1 MEYLPPKFGT
11 IQPCATAFSHW
22 LSRHLI
28 WISSHGIKAAAGKTA
43 ICPMHWF
50 MTVKSQPT
58 YRSTGFPFGSA
69 AGAAPIFSWALS

>member
-1 MEYLPPKFGT
+1 MV
-11 IQPCATAFSHW
+11 
-22 LSRHLI
+22 SRRRL
-28 WISSHGIKAAAGKTA
+28 AKTA